1 MLRTTF
7 TALLTLFGEVDW
19 KQITKTH
26 FAKKT
31 LTLSCVYL
39 QNQIN
44 QGAHEKQVFHDC
56 FCMRDKIKMFSLLQ
70 NFACL

>member
-1 MLRTTF
+1 MLEQHLQLYEPF
-7 TALLTLFGEVDW
+7 FG
-19 KQITKTH
+19 KLIGNQITKTH

-56 FCMRDKIKMFSLLQ
+56 FCMRDKI
-70 NFACL
+70 